1 LLLHPTE
8 VESHLCGVN
17 LGISIRNKDMRDSDL
32 VSKHAAECFEDI
44 KPNIRLHPEISE
56 EMLISIIEKHMLRT
70 CLNVHGNVHDED

>member
-1 LLLHPTE
+1 
-8 VESHLCGVN
+8 
-17 LGISIRNKDMRDSDL
+17 MRDSDL